1 MDWLAANDCLAAQQF
16 GWLVGAHTGAYV
28 GLLAMAM
35 LLSARAY
42 RYGATRS
49 GPSPRRAVA
58 QLILRWLV
66 WLVVVAWLI
75 SAFHVGRKFFFC
87 YATWLAIGA
96 LVVAAPAVALL
107 MLTAANRIGKW
118 SVRS

>member
-1 MDWLAANDCLAAQQF
+1 MDWLAANDCPAAQQF
-16 GWLVGAHTGAYV
+16 GWLIGAHSGAYIA
-28 GLLAMAM
+28 LLAVAM

-42 RYGATRS
+42 RYGVTRS
-49 GPSPRRAVA
+49 GPSPRRALV

-75 SAFHVGRKFFFC
+75 GAFHVGRKFFFC

-96 LVVAAPAVALL
+96 AAVTAPAVVLL